1 MAALIHIS
9 EGRTKRLVFYFET
22 QAEGATTYAR
32 MSLTGISLSLGYRR
46 GPSNDWTEAPGT
58 VTKDADQVTNP
69 GKFYYAP
76 ASADEFAITDGL
88 LKESFFLRVIG
99 TDSDGKLLPSP
110 SGMAAEIVVHKK

>member
-22 QAEGATTYAR
+22 IAEGATTYAR
-32 MSLTGISLSLGYRR
+32 MSLTGISLSFGYRR
-46 GPSNDWTEAPGT
+46 GQSNDWTEGPGT
-58 VTKDADQVTNP
+58 LTKDADQSTNP

-76 ASADEFAITDGL
+76 ASADEFVITDGL
-88 LKESFFLRVIG
+88 LKETFHVRVIA
-99 TDSDGKLLPSP
+99 TDGDGKLLPNP